1 MDSNNI
7 VDNLS
12 ELGYN
17 DTQLNDVH
25 EIVVDTANTPPINDV
40 TCEHTELI
48 PDFEDTIGDAVYYGC
63 ANQKCGL
70 GWYVRPQ

>member
-1 MDSNNI
+1 MDSNNN
-7 VDNLS
+7 VDNS
-12 ELGYN
+12 SQLGYN
-17 DTQLNDVH
+17 DITNDGH
-25 EIVVDTANTPPINDV
+25 EIVVDTVNIPPINDV

-63 ANQKCGL
+63 KNQKCGL